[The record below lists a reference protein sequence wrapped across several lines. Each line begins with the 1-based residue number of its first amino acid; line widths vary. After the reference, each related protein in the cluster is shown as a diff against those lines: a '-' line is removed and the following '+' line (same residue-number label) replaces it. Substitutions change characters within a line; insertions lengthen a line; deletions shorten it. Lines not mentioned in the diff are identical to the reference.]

1 MKCLQVYQNS
11 YKTSPYWR
19 WWTPYTLQQSHQLQ
33 LMRENHAIFKFYS
46 KTS

>member
-1 MKCLQVYQNS
+1 MKCLQVCQNS

-19 WWTPYTLQQSHQLQ
+19 WWASYTLHPPHQLQ
-33 LMRENHAIFKFYS
+33 LMREKHEIFKFYS